1 MIIDEIMALT
11 GRNRHMSSL
20 LAVRYLV
27 KDTSYTYDQV
37 SEITGIKQR
46 AKNGDLYY
54 NFTMRIEDETGKF
67 GNNAGMWDQQTKEER
82 DAKTERHYTGNA
94 KVVWTDGK
102 VSVAVKQEQESN
114 DLPF

>member
-1 MIIDEIMALT
+1 MGVLMN
-11 GRNRHMSSL
+11 GSL
-20 LAVRYLV
+20 NVSKLP
-27 KDTSYTYDQV
+27 KD
-37 SEITGIKQR
+37 KLQR

-102 VSVAVKQEQESN
+102 VAVAVKQEQESN

>member
-1 MIIDEIMALT
+1 MGVLMN
-11 GRNRHMSSL
+11 GSL
-20 LAVRYLV
+20 NVSKLP
-27 KDTSYTYDQV
+27 KD
-37 SEITGIKQR
+37 KLQR

-102 VSVAVKQEQESN
+102 VSVAEKQEKESD

>member
-1 MIIDEIMALT
+1 MGVLMN
-11 GRNRHMSSL
+11 GSL
-20 LAVRYLV
+20 NVSKLP
-27 KDTSYTYDQV
+27 KD
-37 SEITGIKQR
+37 KLQR

-67 GNNAGMWDQQTKEER
+67 GNNAGMWAQQTKEER